1 MLLYLQTLPSKG
13 LQRHFAG
20 FVLTAWVNAWGV
32 GNLAVDKQ
40 TAVATVGQVESKVLF
55 QLEPQ
60 NFCGIFA
67 FVHFG
72 KVSFVGKDNSAK
84 FDNLR
89 CVLEQYGQWRNGT
102 SGGNVK
108 RFRVGFGKVFR
119 ASMLKT
125 TGNANVVAK
134 HGHKVDA
141 LGKAIHQGDFDVWA
155 GDFQRQRGKTC
166 TATDIAQRCVLWDGH
181 RAKDTIS
188 KVFFPNFRPFRD
200 GGEVVLFVF
209 RAQKVAVELQ
219 LLHHFVGKLN
229 IGIFENK
236 LFHWF
241 S

>member
-1 MLLYLQTLPSKG
+1 MLLYLQTLLFKG

-20 FVLTAWVNAWGV
+20 FVLAAWVNTWGV
-32 GNLAVDKQ
+32 GNLAVNKQ

-55 QLEPQ
+55 QFEPQ

-67 FVHFG
+67 LVHFVQSG
-72 KVSFVGKDNSAK
+72 FVGKDNSAK

-108 RFRVGFGKVFR
+108 RFRVGFGKVLR

-125 TGNANVVAK
+125 AGNANVVAK

-141 LGKAIHQGDFDVWA
+141 LGKAIYQGDFDIWA

-166 TATDIAQRCVLWDGH
+166 TATDIAQRCILRDGY
-181 RAKDTIS
+181 RAKDTIG
-188 KVFFPNFRPFRD
+188 KVLFPNFRPFRD
-200 GGEVVLFVF
+200 GGKVVLFVF
-209 RAQKVAVELQ
+209 RAQKVAVEIQ